1 MIIQGIIF
9 TNNTFTYTPSKAIL
23 KLLIKITLVYVYKL
37 KEDFLFLIKFL
48 KQNYVKF
55 YINIKY
61 VIRHYDERKSYS
73 KSITKLIVQSTNST
87 NLPILYL
94 KQYKIDK

>member
-9 TNNTFTYTPSKAIL
+9 TNNTFTYTPSKTIL
-23 KLLIKITLVYVYKL
+23 KLLIKITLIYVYKL

-55 YINIKY
+55 YINIKNL
-61 VIRHYDERKSYS
+61 IRHYDERKSYS

-87 NLPILYL
+87 NLSILYFM
-94 KQYKIDK
+94 QYKIDK

>member
-23 KLLIKITLVYVYKL
+23 KLLIKITLIYIYKL

-48 KQNYVKF
+48 KQNYVKL
-55 YINIKY
+55 YINIKN

-73 KSITKLIVQSTNST
+73 KSITKLIAQSTNSI
-87 NLPILYL
+87 NLSILYFI
-94 KQYKIDK
+94 QYKIDK

>member
-9 TNNTFTYTPSKAIL
+9 TNNTFTYTSSKAIL
-23 KLLIKITLVYVYKL
+23 KLLIKITLIYIYKL
-37 KEDFLFLIKFL
+37 KEDFFLIKFL

-55 YINIKY
+55 YINIKN

-87 NLPILYL
+87 NLSILYFM
-94 KQYKIDK
+94 QYKIDK